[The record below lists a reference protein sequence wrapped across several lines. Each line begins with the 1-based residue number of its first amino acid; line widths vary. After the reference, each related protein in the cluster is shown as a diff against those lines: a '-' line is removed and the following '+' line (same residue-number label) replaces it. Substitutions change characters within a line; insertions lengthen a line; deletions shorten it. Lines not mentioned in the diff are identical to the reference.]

1 MSQPTLHP
9 WNSGAC
15 QNIDGQRNLWNYSF
29 ERRVLLW
36 SEKMVW
42 MGKSCTVHDDTK
54 LEKLWSSVIT
64 WYGHSSG
71 KMYFWKEKS

>member
-15 QNIDGQRNLWNYSF
+15 QNIDAKEISGITVLK
-29 ERRVLLW
+29 EGLLLW